1 MSINNKVIV
10 TVSNDLYT
18 DQRVHKVC
26 SFIEQQGYDV
36 LLVGRLKKDSKEIKR
51 TYSTHRLKLSFS
63 KGPLFYAEFNLR
75 LFFYLLFRKS
85 AIIVSND
92 LDTLL
97 ACYSAS
103 KFKLDTH
110 LIYDTHE
117 YFTEVPEL
125 VARPKVQK
133 TWEGIEGWIF
143 PKLKSIYTV
152 NTSIAQL
159 YSKKYRKEVK
169 VVRNISPSF
178 TISNL
183 KTKEELGIPSDKFII
198 IIQGAGINIDR
209 GAEEALEAMKEIE
222 DAVLL
227 IVGDGDVVSKLKESV
242 SSHYLE
248 EKVKFFP
255 KMSYDKMMNYT
266 THADL
271 GLTLDKP
278 TNINYRFSLPNKLFD
293 YIHTNTPI
301 LSTDLVEVKNIIETY
316 QVGRI
321 ISELTSN
328 NLAKIINEIKEDK
341 LSLDTWKNNCS
352 KAKEELNWEKECET
366 LKYFYPKIEN

>member
-1 MSINNKVIV
+1 
-10 TVSNDLYT
+10 
-18 DQRVHKVC
+18 
-26 SFIEQQGYDV
+26 
-36 LLVGRLKKDSKEIKR
+36 
-51 TYSTHRLKLSFS
+51 
-63 KGPLFYAEFNLR
+63 
-75 LFFYLLFRKS
+75 
-85 AIIVSND
+85 
-92 LDTLL
+92 
-97 ACYSAS
+97 
-103 KFKLDTH
+103 
-110 LIYDTHE
+110 
-117 YFTEVPEL
+117 
-125 VARPKVQK
+125 
-133 TWEGIEGWIF
+133 
-143 PKLKSIYTV
+143 
-152 NTSIAQL
+152 
-159 YSKKYRKEVK
+159 
-169 VVRNISPSF
+169 
-178 TISNL
+178 
-183 KTKEELGIPSDKFII
+183 
-198 IIQGAGINIDR
+198 
-209 GAEEALEAMKEIE
+209 MKEIE

-242 SSHYLE
+242 SSHHLE

-255 KMSYDKMMNYT
+255 KMSYDQMMNYT
-266 THADL
+266 SHADL

-301 LSTDLVEVKNIIETY
+301 LSSDLVEVKNIIETY